1 MTHFLKKKLKNKHT
15 DQWKQIKCT
24 EINPCIYGQ
33 LIQTL
38 FPHFLKTQYSK
49 NEYHGTPFYHFMANR
64 WGKCENR
71 V

>member
-49 NEYHGTPFYHFMANR
+49 N
-64 WGKCENR
+64 
-71 V
+71 